1 MGHFRFIILITLN
14 LKSLKKTNRK
24 FRFSGKLEERKKLSI
39 FEEIFPAT
47 KKFFPAIQIFWI
59 TPMDHKNEPNS
70 KNFKKFQKKNLILE
84 EEEED
89 KIPKQTAK
97 NELEL

>member
-1 MGHFRFIILITLN
+1 MN
-14 LKSLKKTNRK
+14 Q
-24 FRFSGKLEERKKLSI
+24 
-39 FEEIFPAT
+39 
-47 KKFFPAIQIFWI
+47 IQKI
-59 TPMDHKNEPNS
+59 S
-70 KNFKKFQKKNLILE
+70 KNFKKKNLILE